1 MARVLYVD
9 DEEPLRRALRAWLIK
24 RGHVVFTASTVAEA
38 RAVLEAERLDG
49 VILDVWLGKERGVDI
64 FDWILEHLGGLA
76 ANVVFVSGGNVAD
89 GGLDRALALTG
100 QGVVTKPFDLAEL
113 ERIVRGWT
121 AL

>member
-24 RGHVVFTASTVAEA
+24 RGHIVFTASTIAEA
-38 RAVLEAERLDG
+38 RAVLEAERVDG
-49 VILDVWLGKERGVDI
+49 VILDVWLGKERGVDV
-64 FDWILEHLGGLA
+64 FDWILEHRRELV

-89 GGLDRALALTG
+89 AGLERALAMTR

-113 ERIVRGWT
+113 ERIVQRWT
-121 AL
+121 TS

>member
-38 RAVLEAERLDG
+38 RAVLETEQLDG
-49 VILDVWLGKERGVDI
+49 VILDVWLGKERGVDV
-64 FDWILEHLGGLA
+64 FHWILEHSRALA
-76 ANVVFVSGGNVAD
+76 TNVVFVSGGNVAD
-89 GGLDRALALTG
+89 ADLERAVALTR

-113 ERIVRGWT
+113 ERIVRAWT
-121 AL
+121 TS

>member
-89 GGLDRALALTG
+89 AGLDRALALTG